1 MVGQDASIGPVE
13 NEPQRPPESTPVDRK
28 RFWGLIRQRP
38 GWVLTWRGR
47 IFLLA
52 AATTLLVMIGRN
64 LGSFLTVS
72 APVSADVLVVEGWLP
87 DYALDVALQ
96 EFRSRGCH
104 MLYVTGGPLEAGYP
118 FAEHQTYAERGLA
131 GLIRQGL
138 APEMA
143 QAVPAPATL
152 KDRTYGSAVALRKW
166 LQDHGIHPGKF
177 NVVSI
182 GPHARRTRL
191 LFRKAFGS
199 EAQIGIIAV
208 EDRDYEP
215 KRWWQSSQG
224 VQAVLDELAGY
235 GYARFFFRA
244 PKP

>member
-1 MVGQDASIGPVE
+1 
-13 NEPQRPPESTPVDRK
+13 
-28 RFWGLIRQRP
+28 
-38 GWVLTWRGR
+38 
-47 IFLLA
+47 
-52 AATTLLVMIGRN
+52 
-64 LGSFLTVS
+64 
-72 APVSADVLVVEGWLP
+72 
-87 DYALDVALQ
+87 
-96 EFRSRGCH
+96 

-191 LFRKAFGS
+191 LFRKAFRKRS
-199 EAQIGIIAV
+199 A
-208 EDRDYEP
+208 DRDHSRRGSGLRAEAMVAIEP
-215 KRWWQSSQG
+215 GRPSR
-224 VQAVLDELAGY
+224 AG
-235 GYARFFFRA
+235 
-244 PKP
+244 